1 MTKEF
6 EKKVKLKNLII
17 QKSKRTWNDVEV
29 SENLLKRG
37 LEKAELE
44 KQ

>member
-17 QKSKRTWNDVEV
+17 
-29 SENLLKRG
+29 
-37 LEKAELE
+37 
-44 KQ
+44 

>member
-1 MTKEF
+1 MEREF

-29 SENLLKRG
+29 SERLLKRG
-37 LEKAELE
+37 MEKAEIE
-44 KQ
+44 K